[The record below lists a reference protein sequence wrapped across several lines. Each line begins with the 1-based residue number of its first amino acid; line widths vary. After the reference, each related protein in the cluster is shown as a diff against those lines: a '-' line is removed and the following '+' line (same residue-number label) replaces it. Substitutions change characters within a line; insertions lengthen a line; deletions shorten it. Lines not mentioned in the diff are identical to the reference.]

1 MPKSIFLQ
9 HGRIILH
16 PYSFFFFG
24 EILELIDGLWIKYEL
39 PVLCPVTLPHTSTI
53 GLCEV
58 QQLTENKVKKM
69 SLFSFPC
76 CLYIYLPIYLETSD
90 NS

>member
-16 PYSFFFFG
+16 PYSFFG

-58 QQLTENKVKKM
+58 Q
-69 SLFSFPC
+69 
-76 CLYIYLPIYLETSD
+76 
-90 NS
+90 